1 MAILCLFPINPPFLK
16 KYLAAYLF
24 QVNTD
29 YFYLPN
35 TTWLLRVD
43 DHLTPRG
50 YITSSDS
57 SSSYGIICT
66 LRNLYR
72 SLGKNRPRDGK
83 PKYIV
88 ITWSWLELILF
99 LLVCTQLTY
108 RKISYIIWVSLWFW
122 NFMLATY
129 YFICISLL
137 IILSV
142 LTSCL
147 ILS

>member
-1 MAILCLFPINPPFLK
+1 MAILCLVPINPPFLK

>member
-1 MAILCLFPINPPFLK
+1 MAILCLFPVNPPFLK

-108 RKISYIIWVSLWFW
+108 RK
-122 NFMLATY
+122 MLHYLSKFVILKFYACY
-129 YFICISLL
+129 LL
-137 IILSV
+137 FYLY
-142 LTSCL
+142 
-147 ILS
+147 